1 MISTRNNLCQ
11 STFYEI
17 EEDWISLVD
26 FMSSDEEKA
35 HQLGGVVR
43 LAAHDVSHICHVL
56 KLCLV
61 SLICHISLYL
71 SYCHILMLNI
81 SFSNDHTYSLWT
93 LIEIQT
99 IDMDQMDVSI
109 QPMQQMLD

>member
-43 LAAHDVSHICHVL
+43 LAAHDVSYMYMTYAQILPYKSFICQ
-56 KLCLV
+56 
-61 SLICHISLYL
+61 IS
-71 SYCHILMLNI
+71 
-81 SFSNDHTYSLWT
+81 
-93 LIEIQT
+93 
-99 IDMDQMDVSI
+99 
-109 QPMQQMLD
+109 

>member
-43 LAAHDVSHICHVL
+43 LAAHDVSYYMPCAQ
-56 KLCLV
+56 
-61 SLICHISLYL
+61 
-71 SYCHILMLNI
+71 
-81 SFSNDHTYSLWT
+81 LWCV
-93 LIEIQT
+93 
-99 IDMDQMDVSI
+99 D
-109 QPMQQMLD
+109 

>member
-43 LAAHDVSHICHVL
+43 LAAHDVSYMFKLLPYILSFICQ
-56 KLCLV
+56 
-61 SLICHISLYL
+61 IS
-71 SYCHILMLNI
+71 
-81 SFSNDHTYSLWT
+81 
-93 LIEIQT
+93 
-99 IDMDQMDVSI
+99 
-109 QPMQQMLD
+109 

>member
-26 FMSSDEEKA
+26 FMSSDDEEKA

-43 LAAHDVSHICHVL
+43 LAAHDVS
-56 KLCLV
+56 
-61 SLICHISLYL
+61 Y
-71 SYCHILMLNI
+71 YM
-81 SFSNDHTYSLWT
+81 
-93 LIEIQT
+93 
-99 IDMDQMDVSI
+99 
-109 QPMQQMLD
+109 